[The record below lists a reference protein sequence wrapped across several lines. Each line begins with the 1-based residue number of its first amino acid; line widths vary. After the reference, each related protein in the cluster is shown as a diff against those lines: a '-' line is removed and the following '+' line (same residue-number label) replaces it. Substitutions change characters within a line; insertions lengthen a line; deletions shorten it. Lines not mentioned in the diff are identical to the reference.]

1 MSNLSHCFALQFELL
16 QGALKPK
23 ISNVEHQTGHFQE
36 VCSSY
41 LKMNAMSIIK
51 GDVMKAQIKYA

>member
-1 MSNLSHCFALQFELL
+1 MINLSHCFALQFELL

-23 ISNVEHQTGHFQE
+23 ISNVENQTGHFQE

-41 LKMNAMSIIK
+41 LKMNAMNIIK
-51 GDVMKAQIKYA
+51 GDVMKA